1 MATFTVPKTKS
12 PDKEEINTFLGADL
26 SNDSNNVDIRRSPSC
41 PNMIRDKV
49 GKVKKRD
56 GIQLVDTFGT
66 RGQQTYTITTPAVV
80 GDTIT
85 INGVTFTMV
94 DNGTDLVFE

>member
-1 MATFTVPKTKS
+1 MQFTAPK
-12 PDKEEINTFLGADL
+12 PRPVQNENIETFLGADL
-26 SNDSNNVDIRRSPSC
+26 SSAPNNVAKNRSPSC
-41 PNMIRDKV
+41 PNMIRDEV